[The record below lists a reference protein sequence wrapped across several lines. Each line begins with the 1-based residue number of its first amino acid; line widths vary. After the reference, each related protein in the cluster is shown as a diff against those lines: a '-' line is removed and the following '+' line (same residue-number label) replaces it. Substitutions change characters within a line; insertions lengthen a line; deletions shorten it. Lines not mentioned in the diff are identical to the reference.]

1 MHADENRRGA
11 ERVDRSIDVSFT
23 VGSGMPHPGR
33 VENISSTGVL
43 LVADTPILPGT
54 FLRISF
60 TDPVK
65 GTLHTIGG
73 DVVRTAPHER
83 VGIAFVEMDAAAVAF
98 IASLLETTPSA

>member
-1 MHADENRRGA
+1 MLPDQNRRGA
-11 ERVDRSIDVSFT
+11 ERFERSIDVSFT

-43 LVADTPILPGT
+43 LVADSPILPGT

-65 GTLHTIGG
+65 QTLHTIGG
-73 DVVRTAPHER
+73 DVVRTAPDER
-83 VGIAFVEMDAAAVAF
+83 VGIAFVEMDGAAVAF
-98 IASLLETTPSA
+98 IQGLLAATP